1 MENILMFPLMILY
14 SLPLIFSLLVSLM
27 YAPYGFEYSSTDYF
41 KTGFIVT
48 HILFSFFSIINWR
61 FQKIIL
67 LINLIFYTII
77 MAFLIWILTENDI
90 NLYIYFFIILWFILF
105 VLSINKFLSLTK
117 LSSIVKSEF
126 RLL

>member
-14 SLPLIFSLLVSLM
+14 SLPLIFGLLVSLM

-48 HILFSFFSIINWR
+48 HILISFFSIINWR

-117 LSSIVKSEF
+117 LSSIVKSKF